1 MNHDSPPPGE
11 MSDEMSGTI
20 KALREADLRLEEL
33 TAGEV
38 DTVSDREGRPF
49 LLQRAQHQLR
59 DTEAAKRLA
68 ILNALPAQ
76 IALLDAQG
84 RIVAVNERWGL
95 PTGGG
100 ALRGPA
106 FRIGLNY
113 AELCDGGREPE
124 AVGAQ
129 RVAAAVRSVLTGA
142 TRHFSTEYPCGP
154 ATDRR
159 WFLLTITPL
168 ADGRPGGAVVMHVEI
183 TEHRR
188 GEEAV
193 RRFAAAMDATADAIY
208 LVDRASMRFVHVN
221 VAACRMQGESRA
233 GLLALEPGEVFASS
247 RERLERQ
254 YDALIDSGV
263 EAEPVEVPHR
273 RSDGSKGWLELRHH
287 AQRAGDEWTI
297 VTLVRDITER
307 KEAETRIVHLNRVH
321 AMLSGINTLIVRVQS
336 RDELFAEACRI
347 ATEEGGFRM
356 IWIGM
361 VDRALMK
368 IIPVASIGA
377 DEVFLRVIRDQFSL
391 QEGAPLGN
399 SMTARAIRG
408 GRAEMANDLD
418 TNVDVLCHT
427 RHFEAGIRSIAIFPL
442 LIAGEAV
449 GVVGLYADESEFFHA
464 GELKLLT
471 EFTSD
476 IAFAIDHIEKQE
488 KLDYFAYYDV
498 LTGLANRSLFLER
511 TAQYIRSALSGRRKL
526 ALCLID
532 LERFKNVNDS
542 LGRPAGD
549 ALLRQV
555 AEWLTQNVGDANLL
569 ARVGADL
576 FAIVLPDIEGAGD
589 VARLIEGTMQTFL
602 SHPFHLGDEELRIA
616 AKVGVALFPDDG
628 ADADTLFK
636 NAESALKKAKTT
648 GDRYL
653 CYAQKMT
660 ASVAG
665 RLTLEN
671 QLRQALERHE
681 FVLHY
686 QPKVNVASGVLA
698 GAEALLRWNDPRTG
712 LVPPGRFI
720 PILEETGLIHEVG
733 RWALNEAI
741 ADHRRWRKADLR
753 AVRIA
758 VNVSPLQLRH
768 RGFAAE
774 IRRAIGSDVHA
785 AGGLELEITE
795 GLLMEDVRFSIA
807 TLRAIRALGVH
818 IAVDDFGT
826 GYSSLS
832 YLARLPVNTLKIDRS
847 FVTDS
852 TVGPEG
858 LALVST
864 IIHLAHS
871 LKLNVVAE
879 GVETEEQ
886 ARLLRQLDC
895 DEMQG
900 FLVSKAIPRECFEAK
915 YLRGQPVQPH

>member
-1 MNHDSPPPGE
+1 MSQDSAPPGE
-11 MSDEMSGTI
+11 MSDEMSVVI

-38 DTVSDREGRPF
+38 DTVLDREGRPF

-76 IALLDAQG
+76 IALLDGQG
-84 RIVAVNERWGL
+84 RIVVVNERWEQ
-95 PTGGG
+95 PAGGG
-100 ALRGPA
+100 SLRGPD

-113 AELCDGGREPE
+113 AELCDRGREPWS
-124 AVGAQ
+124 VDAQ
-129 RVAAAVRSVLTGA
+129 RVAAGVRSVLTGA
-142 TRHFSTEYPCGP
+142 TDHFSAEYPSGL
-154 ATDRR
+154 ATERR

-168 ADGRPGGAVVMHVEI
+168 TYGRPGGAVVMHVDI
-183 TEHRR
+183 TEHKRD
-188 GEEAV
+188 EEAV

-221 VAACRMQGESRA
+221 EAACRMQGESRA
-233 GLLALEPGEVFASS
+233 RLLDLAPAIVFSSS
-247 RERLERQ
+247 RDELERH
-254 YDALIDSGV
+254 YDALIESG
-263 EAEPVEVPHR
+263 AEGEPLEVPHR
-273 RSDGSKGWLELRHH
+273 RVDASKAWLELRRH

-307 KEAETRIVHLNRVH
+307 KEAETRIIHLNRVH
-321 AMLSGINTLIVRVQS
+321 AMLSRINTLIVRVQS

-361 VDRALMK
+361 VDRALMR

-377 DEVFLRVIRDQFSL
+377 DEAFLRFIKDQFSL
-391 QEGAPLGN
+391 QEGTPLGN

-408 GRAEMANDLD
+408 GRTEMANDLD
-418 TNVDVLCHT
+418 ANVDVLCHA
-427 RHFEAGIRSIAIFPL
+427 RHFKAGIRSIAIFPL
-442 LIAGEAV
+442 LIAGEVV

-471 EFTSD
+471 EFTGD

-488 KLDYFAYYDV
+488 RLDYLAYYDV

-532 LERFKNVNDS
+532 LERFKNINDS

-569 ARVGADL
+569 ARVGVDH
-576 FAIVLPDIEGAGD
+576 FAIVLPDITGAGD
-589 VARLIEGTMQTFL
+589 VARLIEKTMQTFL

-628 ADADTLFK
+628 ADADALFK

-665 RLTLEN
+665 RLALEN

-686 QPKVNVASGVLA
+686 QPKMNVATGVLA

-720 PILEETGLIHEVG
+720 AILEETGLIHEVG

-741 ADHRRWRKADLR
+741 EDYRRWRKAGLG

-774 IRRAIGSDVHA
+774 VKRAIGSDVHA

-795 GLLMEDVRFSIA
+795 GLIMEDVRFSIA

-818 IAVDDFGT
+818 LAIDDFGT
-826 GYSSLS
+826 GFSSLS
-832 YLARLPVNTLKIDRS
+832 YLARLPVHTLKIDRS
-847 FVTDS
+847 FVIDL

-886 ARLLRQLDC
+886 ARLLRLLDC

-900 FLVSKAIPRECFEAK
+900 YLVSKAIPRASFEAK
-915 YLRGQPVQPH
+915 YLRAQPV

>member
-1 MNHDSPPPGE
+1 MKHDSPSPVE
-11 MSDEMSGTI
+11 MSDEMSGII

-33 TAGEV
+33 TDGEV
-38 DTVSDREGRPF
+38 DTVLDREGRPF

-59 DTEAAKRLA
+59 DAEAAKRLA

-84 RIVAVNERWGL
+84 RIVAVNEWWEL
-95 PTGGG
+95 PAGGG
-100 ALRGPA
+100 SLRGPD
-106 FRIGLNY
+106 FMIGLNY
-113 AELCDGGREPE
+113 AQLCDRGGEYE
-124 AVGAQ
+124 SVDAQ
-129 RVAAAVRSVLTGA
+129 SVAAGVRAVLTGA
-142 TRHFSTEYPCGP
+142 TNRFTAQYPCGF
-154 ATDRR
+154 ASQRR

-168 ADGRPGGAVVMHVEI
+168 AHDRPDGAVVMHVEI
-183 TEHRR
+183 TEYMR

-208 LVDRASMRFVHVN
+208 LVDRTSMRFVHVN
-221 VAACRMQGESRA
+221 EAACRMQGESRA
-233 GLLALEPGEVFASS
+233 GLLAREPAGVFASS
-247 RERLERQ
+247 REDLERL
-254 YDALIDSGV
+254 YDALIESGV
-263 EAEPVEVPHR
+263 EAEALEVPHR
-273 RSDGSKGWLELRHH
+273 RTDASKGWLELRCH
-287 AQRAGDEWTI
+287 AQRTADEWTI

-307 KEAETRIVHLNRVH
+307 KEAETRIIHLNRVH
-321 AMLSGINTLIVRVQS
+321 AMLSRINTLIVRVQS
-336 RDELFAEACRI
+336 RDDLFAEACRI
-347 ATEEGGFRM
+347 AIEEGGFRM

-377 DEVFLRVIRDQFSL
+377 DEEFLRVIRDQFSL
-391 QEGAPLGN
+391 QADAPLGN

-427 RHFEAGIRSIAIFPL
+427 RHFAAGIRSIAIFPL

-511 TAQYIRSALSGRRKL
+511 TAQYIRSASIGRCKL
-526 ALCLID
+526 ALCLVD
-532 LERFKNVNDS
+532 LERFKNINDS

-569 ARVGADL
+569 ARVGVDH
-576 FAIVLPDIEGAGD
+576 FAIVLPDITGAGD
-589 VARLIEGTMQTFL
+589 VARLIERTMQMFA
-602 SHPFHLGDEELRIA
+602 SHPFHVGDEELRIA

-636 NAESALKKAKTT
+636 NAESALKKTKTT

-660 ASVAG
+660 APVAG
-665 RLTLEN
+665 RLALEN

-686 QPKVNVASGVLA
+686 QPKMNVATGVLA

-741 ADHRRWRKADLR
+741 EDYRRWRKAGLG

-768 RGFAAE
+768 REFAAE
-774 IRRAIGSDVHA
+774 IRRALGSDVHA

-795 GLLMEDVRFSIA
+795 SLIMEDVRFSIA

-826 GYSSLS
+826 GFSSLS
-832 YLARLPVNTLKIDRS
+832 YLARLPVHTLKIDRS
-847 FVTDS
+847 FVSDL

-886 ARLLRQLDC
+886 ARLLRLLDC

-900 FLVSKAIPRECFEAK
+900 YLVSKAIPRESFEAK
-915 YLRGQPVQPH
+915 YLRAQPIKPH